1 MTATIYDVAERAGVS
16 ISTVSLAL
24 NQPSRVAEAT
34 RERVLTAIDDL
45 GFVPKATAV
54 ERARQS
60 LSRIGVLAP
69 FTTYA
74 SFLERLSGVL
84 EVAGSQDLEVVV
96 FDAESAA
103 TTSSPLVSTLPI
115 TGRLDAMI
123 VMSLPLSDEA
133 VQRLRR
139 AGLPVV
145 LVDSDQ
151 NDFTAIG
158 TDDEGGG
165 YQAGRRLIEG
175 GKTRLVFVSEVPNAR
190 RIKKQKVVDLSG
202 TPLSDEYVSQAD
214 RRIAGLRR
222 AARDAGLGDD
232 AVTVLGTANDIDG
245 GAQAMRHLLADPTP
259 VGVFAHHDLLA
270 AGVLQEARAHGCSIP
285 GDVAVIGFDDGDV
298 ARSIG
303 LTTVRQPLRHSGSIA
318 AATILE
324 LLADPTTPSRRVTLN
339 VELVVRDS
347 A

>member
-24 NQPSRVAEAT
+24 NQPSRVAAAT

-54 ERARQS
+54 VRARQS

-69 FTTYA
+69 FTTYS
-74 SFLERLSGVL
+74 SFTERLSGVL
-84 EVAGSQDLEVVV
+84 EVARSQDLEVVV

-103 TTSSPLVSTLPI
+103 ETSSPLVSTLPI

-123 VMSLPLSDEA
+123 VMSLPLSPDA

-151 NDFTAIG
+151 TDFTSIR

-165 YQAGRRLIEG
+165 YQAGRHLIEG
-175 GKTRLVFVSEVPNAR
+175 GKRRLVFVSEIPVER
-190 RIKKQKVVDLSG
+190 RNKQTVVVVADRL
-202 TPLSDEYVSQAD
+202 TDEYESQAD
-214 RRIAGLRR
+214 QRIAGLRR
-222 AARDAGLGDD
+222 AAREAGLPDD
-232 AVTVLGTANDIDG
+232 AVTVIGTSNDIDG
-245 GAQAMRHLLADPTP
+245 GAEAMRHLLADPTP

-270 AGVLQEARAHGCSIP
+270 AGVLQEARAQGCSIP
-285 GDVAVIGFDDGDV
+285 NDVAVIGFDDGDV
-298 ARSIG
+298 ARSLG

-318 AATILE
+318 ATTVLE
-324 LLADPTTPSRRVTLN
+324 LLADPTTPSRRVTLS
-339 VELVVRDS
+339 VELITRAS